1 MLKRFYLF
9 SAALVMTLSLFAEEI
24 SKNNAF
30 PYSDMNSWVRR
41 EMKESGIIGG
51 KTKVLY
57 EIGKTDTIIGEKVR
71 EIGDSPWET
80 SSVYAKVSGIVKV
93 SSTVFPEERDGG
105 YCARLETRLE
115 EVVVLGIINI
125 KVLATGTFFLGSIAE
140 PVRDSKD
147 PMQKLMQGIEY
158 DKRPKAIKFDYKAK
172 TGGNRIKATGFSKS
186 KLDGKN
192 AAEVSVILQ
201 KRWEDEGGNIFAKR
215 IGTGWVR
222 LDKSQPDWINGYELP
237 IKYGDISKDP
247 DFKDYMDLQFGDKI
261 ICGKNSK
268 GQNKQISEVQWGNED
283 DVPTHIIVRF
293 SSGYGGAYVGAVGDI
308 LWIDNVEIVE

>member
-1 MLKRFYLF
+1 MWLEFRRVLF
-9 SAALVMTLSLFAEEI
+9 RS
-24 SKNNAF
+24 
-30 PYSDMNSWVRR
+30 
-41 EMKESGIIGG
+41 
-51 KTKVLY
+51 
-57 EIGKTDTIIGEKVR
+57 
-71 EIGDSPWET
+71 
-80 SSVYAKVSGIVKV
+80 
-93 SSTVFPEERDGG
+93 
-105 YCARLETRLE
+105 
-115 EVVVLGIINI
+115 
-125 KVLATGTFFLGSIAE
+125 
-140 PVRDSKD
+140 
-147 PMQKLMQGIEY
+147 
-158 DKRPKAIKFDYKAK
+158 
-172 TGGNRIKATGFSKS
+172 GFSKS